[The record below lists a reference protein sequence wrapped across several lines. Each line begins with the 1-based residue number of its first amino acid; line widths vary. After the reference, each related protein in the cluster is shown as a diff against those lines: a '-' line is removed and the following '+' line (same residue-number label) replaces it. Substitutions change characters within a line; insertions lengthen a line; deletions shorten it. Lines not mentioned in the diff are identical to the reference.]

1 MKRMI
6 ALIALV
12 FCLGA
17 CSSVKSEKWDSLRT
31 GMSVSDVEKKV
42 GKPKEV
48 ITDTNEISS
57 TVYDDYKKI
66 SEMVAMVPSKELD
79 RELEQLSAVYE
90 ASESG
95 KNVSMYVYQVD
106 SGDGKV
112 EREVYFVGGA
122 VTYIFG
128 QSKE

>member
-6 ALIALV
+6 VLIALV

-17 CSSVKSEKWDSLRT
+17 CSSVKSEKWDGLRT

-42 GKPKEV
+42 GKPKEI

>member
-6 ALIALV
+6 VLIALV

-17 CSSVKSEKWDSLRT
+17 CSAVKSEKWDGLRT

-42 GKPKEV
+42 GKPKEI

-90 ASESG
+90 ASEAG

-106 SGDGKV
+106 SSGGKV